1 MADVVQVRV
10 VIPVLYS
17 EELVEK
23 AKHEY
28 DNAAGPQVEMSYACI
43 ETGTRTIESQFD
55 LALAQPDTIRLCI
68 EAEREGMDAA
78 ILACFGDPGGP
89 GAKEMTDM
97 PIIGEGEAALHVGSL
112 LGTKITIITVRQE
125 TVPLMIAM
133 TERVGLGSKL
143 ASVRPVDFGVMDFS
157 LSCIPDVVEQA
168 TRAVKEDGADVI
180 VMGCT
185 GTGVDMVPQIT
196 SQLAERVGGYV
207 PVIDPVRAAVS
218 LAEACARHG
227 YHPSKR
233 TYPTPTDSR
242 SGVGLGGARL
252 SQGGTSA

>member
-43 ETGTRTIESQFD
+43 ENGTRTIESQFD
-55 LALAQPDTIRLCI
+55 LALAQPDTIRLCV
-68 EAEREGMDAA
+68 EAERDGAEAV
-78 ILACFGDPGGP
+78 ILACFGDPGAAG
-89 GAKEMTDM
+89 GKEMTAI
-97 PIIGEGEAALHVGSL
+97 PIIGEGEAALHLGSL

-125 TVPLMIAM
+125 TVPFMVAM
-133 TERVGLGSKL
+133 TERVGMGSKL
-143 ASVRPVDFGVMDFS
+143 ASVRPVDFGVMDFG
-157 LSCIPDVVEQA
+157 LGCVPDVVEQA
-168 TRAVKEDGADVI
+168 TRAVEQDGADVI

-196 SQLAERVGGYV
+196 SQLAERVGAYV
-207 PVIDPVRAAVS
+207 PVIDPVRAAIS

-233 TYPTPTDSR
+233 TYPTPADSR
-242 SGVGLGGARL
+242 SEYGWAVRA
-252 SQGGTSA
+252 